1 MDFRWKPRKLHQ
13 QKLHRN
19 LMDFRDLF
27 RCFFFG
33 SLQGDSPQSIESG
46 GSGGI
51 SWLKNTG
58 SSGFPV
64 FRGRFCMNHGFPK
77 FRNPGLHQGG
87 GVRH

>member
-1 MDFRWKPRKLHQ
+1 MDFPMETSETSPTKITSESHGTSVI
-13 QKLHRN
+13 
-19 LMDFRDLF
+19 FF
-27 RCFFFG
+27 AVFFG